1 MKKLIFLISL
11 YLLSQNYTANIAN
24 AVENTGLVP
33 PVPYSETEK
42 QQPKAKQFTPLQP
55 KTERQQDSQQEIST
69 IPPVP
74 STSPVIVNTP
84 VYPSVKEFAEETTTN
99 KAEVLVQEIDNYI
112 ETTPEQQKYKLFD
125 NKKLQ
130 AENNPIPEKQLNLW
144 AEKNKK
150 YGAPPVIV
158 ENNLSQPTDST
169 IERIVIK
176 KVEFP
181 PSQIFSEED
190 LQTLAAPLLEQTV
203 TMEDIQKVVNGIT
216 RCYILGNY
224 ATSKAYLPPQDISNG
239 VLKIGLFEGTVGKIE
254 IKNNRWTKK
263 GYIDSRISLEEG
275 ELFNIEELEKD
286 VIKFN
291 NNNSIKLRVGL
302 NAGEEPGQTDITI
315 NAEDPFPFHLAFMT
329 DNQGRQTIGTTRWG
343 GMLAADSLLG
353 HRDKMS
359 LGGFLGKGNRV
370 GFIDYNFP
378 VNKYGT
384 RLGASI
390 SAGNIDVVRGP
401 LKQFG
406 IGGTSQVYS
415 VYATHPIIDR
425 QDFNLTS
432 YTASNIKRS
441 TTTISDYKLP
451 TLSTFS
457 VTQGFQAKKDTEKGI
472 WYTGHYGT
480 AGFEAL
486 GGDEDFFK
494 YEGNITRLHDFG
506 HGIIGQFRLS
516 GQYSP
521 ENNLPW
527 LEQFQIGGLST
538 VRGYSEATLL
548 ARSGY
553 FASAEIMTPLPF
565 LPKAIGSDK
574 LGYIYPR
581 EMIKGAVFWDNGM
594 VFPYKY
600 GQAIDSNDLLM
611 SWGLGLRINLKRD
624 LAARLYWGYGLTNKY
639 DVDQRMGR
647 FHFDITC
654 APDIGRIV
662 ESRTRITGN
671 RTHRTKKKNNED
683 L

>member
-11 YLLSQNYTANIAN
+11 CLLSQNYTIQKADAIESSAS
-24 AVENTGLVP
+24 VP
-33 PVPYSETEK
+33 PVPTIN
-42 QQPKAKQFTPLQP
+42 TPQYKP
-55 KTERQQDSQQEIST
+55 IVEQNT

-74 STSPVIVNTP
+74 ELAPILVETPVIPT
-84 VYPSVKEFAEETTTN
+84 VKEIIEQQEN
-99 KAEVLVQEIDNYI
+99 IKSEILVQELDDYI
-112 ETTPEQQKYKLFD
+112 ETTPEQQKYKIFD
-125 NKKLQ
+125 NKNLQ
-130 AENNPIPEKQLNLW
+130 KQNNPIPEKQLNLW
-144 AEKNKK
+144 AEKSKK
-150 YGAPPVIV
+150 YGTPPVIA
-158 ENNLSQPTDST
+158 EDNLSDPNDTT
-169 IERIVIK
+169 VEKVTIK
-176 KVEFP
+176 KVEF
-181 PSQIFSEED
+181 SQSKIFTDEE
-190 LQTLAAPLLEQTV
+190 LQTLAAPLLSQPV
-203 TMEDIQKVVNGIT
+203 TLEDIQKVVNGIT

-224 ATSKAYLPPQDISNG
+224 STSKAYLPPQDLTNG
-239 VLKIGLFEGTVGKIE
+239 VLQIGLFEGTIGKIE
-254 IKNNRWTKK
+254 VKNNRWTKR

-275 ELFNIEELEKD
+275 SIFNLEELEKD

-291 NNNSIKLRVGL
+291 NNNSVKIKVGL
-302 NAGEEPGQTDITI
+302 SAGENRGETDITL
-315 NAEDPFPFHLAFMT
+315 NTQDPFPFHLAFMT

-378 VNKYGT
+378 INKYGT

-401 LKQFG
+401 LRPFG
-406 IGGTSQVYS
+406 IGGTSQVYTA
-415 VYATHPIIDR
+415 YLTHPLLDK

-441 TTTISDYKLP
+441 TTDISGYKLP

-457 VTQGFQAKKDTEKGI
+457 VTQGFHAKKDTEKGI

-506 HGIIGQFRLS
+506 HGIIGQFRLA

-548 ARSGY
+548 GRSGY
-553 FASAEIMTPLPF
+553 FASAEIITPLPF
-565 LPKAIGSDK
+565 LPKAIGPDR

-581 EMIKGAVFWDNGM
+581 EMIKGAVFMDNGM
-594 VFPYKY
+594 IFPYKY

-611 SWGLGLRINLKRD
+611 SWGLGLRIHLNKD
-624 LAARLYWGYGLTNKY
+624 LAARLYWGFGLTNKY

-654 APDIGRIV
+654 APDIGRII
-662 ESRTRITGN
+662 ESRTPKS
-671 RTHRTKKKNNED
+671 KKKKKEN

>member
-11 YLLSQNYTANIAN
+11 CLLSQNHTINIAD

-33 PVPYSETEK
+33 PVPFTEQEK
-42 QQPKAKQFTPLQP
+42 PQQPIKQFTPLQQ
-55 KTERQQDSQQEIST
+55 KAEKQQDAQQELSA

-74 STSPVIVNTP
+74 EIAPIIVETP
-84 VYPSVKEFAEETTTN
+84 VYPSVEEFATEEIKD

-158 ENNLSQPTDST
+158 EDNLSNPADST
-169 IERIVIK
+169 VERISIR
-176 KVEFP
+176 KVEFS
-181 PSQIFSEED
+181 PSKVFSDED
-190 LQTLAAPLLEQTV
+190 LQTLAAPLLSQSV
-203 TMEDIQKVVNGIT
+203 TMDDIQKVVNGIT

-224 ATSKAYLPPQDISNG
+224 ATSKAYLPPQDVSNG
-239 VLKIGLFEGTVGKIE
+239 ILKIGLFEGTVGNIE
-254 IKNNRWTKK
+254 VKNNKWTKK

-302 NAGEEPGQTDITI
+302 SAGEEPGQTNVTL
-315 NAEDPFPFHLAFMT
+315 NAEDPFPFHIAFMS

-343 GMLAADSLLG
+343 SMITADSLFG

-378 VNKYGT
+378 INKYGT

-415 VYATHPIIDR
+415 VYATHPLIDQ

-441 TTTISDYKLP
+441 TTDISGYKLP

-457 VTQGFQAKKDTEKGI
+457 VTQGLHAKKDTEKGI
-472 WYTGHYGT
+472 WYTGHYATG
-480 AGFEAL
+480 GFEAL

-494 YEGNITRLHDFG
+494 YEGNLTRLHDFG

-600 GQAIDSNDLLM
+600 GQAVDSNDFLM

-624 LAARLYWGYGLTNKY
+624 LAARLYWGFGLTNKY

-654 APDIGRIV
+654 APDIGRII
-662 ESRTRITGN
+662 ESRTPKSR
-671 RTHRTKKKNNED
+671 KKNNKD

>member
-11 YLLSQNYTANIAN
+11 CLLSQNFTISKTV
-24 AVENTGLVP
+24 AVENSAPVP
-33 PVPYSETEK
+33 PVPTTYSETKE
-42 QQPKAKQFTPLQP
+42 Q
-55 KTERQQDSQQEIST
+55 T
-69 IPPVP
+69 IITNQTPPVP
-74 STSPVIVNTP
+74 ELAPVIVETP
-84 VYPSVKEFAEETTTN
+84 VVPTVKEFIEQPQSN
-99 KAEVLVQEIDNYI
+99 KTEILVQEMDSYI
-112 ETTPEQQKYKLFD
+112 ETTPEQQKYKIFE

-130 AENNPIPEKQLNLW
+130 EQNNPIPQKQLNLW
-144 AEKNKK
+144 AEKNKN
-150 YGAPPVIV
+150 YGTPPIIT
-158 ENNLSQPTDST
+158 ENNLSNPSDTVAPRVT
-169 IERIVIK
+169 IK
-176 KVEFP
+176 KVEF
-181 PSQIFSEED
+181 SQSKIFSDED
-190 LQTLAAPLLEQTV
+190 LQTLVAPLLTQPV
-203 TMEDIQKVVNGIT
+203 TLEDIQKVVNGIT

-224 ATSKAYLPPQDISNG
+224 VTSKAYIPPQDLTNG
-239 VLKIGLFEGTVGKIE
+239 VLQIGLFEGTVGKIE
-254 IKNNRWTKK
+254 IKNNRWTKR
-263 GYIDSRISLEEG
+263 GYIDSRITLEEG
-275 ELFNIEELEKD
+275 DIFNIEELEKD

-291 NNNSIKLRVGL
+291 NNNSVKIKVGL
-302 NAGEEPGQTDITI
+302 SAGENKGQTDVTL
-315 NAEDPFPFHLAFMT
+315 NTQDPFPFHLAFMT
-329 DNQGRQTIGTTRWG
+329 DNQGRQSIGTTRWG

-378 VNKYGT
+378 INKYGT

-401 LKQFG
+401 LRPFG

-415 VYATHPIIDR
+415 AYLTHPLLDK

-441 TTTISDYKLP
+441 TTDISGYKLP

-457 VTQGFQAKKDTEKGI
+457 ITQGFHAKKDTEKGI

-527 LEQFQIGGLST
+527 MEQFQIGGLST

-548 ARSGY
+548 GRSGY
-553 FASAEIMTPLPF
+553 FASAEIITPLPF
-565 LPKAIGSDK
+565 LPKAIGSDR

-581 EMIKGAVFWDNGM
+581 EMIKGAIFMDNGM

-611 SWGLGLRINLKRD
+611 SWGLGLRINLRKD
-624 LAARLYWGYGLTNKY
+624 LAARLYWGFGLTNKY

-654 APDIGRIV
+654 APDIGKIV
-662 ESRTRITGN
+662 ESRTPKA
-671 RTHRTKKKNNED
+671 KKKKKES

>member
-11 YLLSQNYTANIAN
+11 CLLSQNYTIAN
-24 AVENTGLVP
+24 TDTLEETV
-33 PVPYSETEK
+33 PVPIPAIKTE
-42 QQPKAKQFTPLQP
+42 PKP
-55 KTERQQDSQQEIST
+55 KTNNINAPSYVQQKQLKLLSTRTQAVQAISG

-74 STSPVIVNTP
+74 VNFPEVPETKETKTIVNKQP
-84 VYPSVKEFAEETTTN
+84 TN
-99 KAEVLVQEIDNYI
+99 VQPKTNHPEYI
-112 ETTPEQQKYKLFD
+112 QTTPEQQKYKIFD

-130 AENNPIPEKQLNLW
+130 EKENPIPEKQLNLW
-144 AEKNKK
+144 AEKSKK
-150 YGAPPVIV
+150 YGRPPVIA
-158 ENNLSQPTDST
+158 EDNLSDPNDTT
-169 IERIVIK
+169 VLKVNLKKIEFTESNV
-176 KVEFP
+176 FT
-181 PSQIFSEED
+181 EED
-190 LQTLAAPLLEQTV
+190 LQTLAAPLLSQPV
-203 TMEDIQKVVNGIT
+203 TIEDIKKVVDGIT

-239 VLKIGLFEGTVGKIE
+239 TLKIGLFEGTVGKVTV
-254 IKNNRWTKK
+254 KNNRWTKR
-263 GYIDSRISLEEG
+263 GYIENRITLNEG
-275 ELFNIEELEKD
+275 EIFNLEDLEKD

-291 NNNSIKLRVGL
+291 NNNNSIKVRVGL
-302 NAGEEPGQTDITI
+302 SAGANKGETDVTL
-315 NAEDPFPFHLAFMT
+315 NAEEDFPFHVAFMT

-353 HRDKMS
+353 HRDRMS

-378 VNKYGT
+378 LNKYGT

-401 LKQFG
+401 LRQFG

-415 VYATHPIIDR
+415 VYLTHPLIDK
-425 QDFNLTS
+425 QDFNFTS

-441 TTTISDYKLP
+441 TTDISGYKLP

-457 VTQGFQAKKDTEKGI
+457 VTQGFHAKKDTEKGI
-472 WYTGHYGT
+472 WYTGHYGV

-521 ENNLPW
+521 ERNLPW

-548 ARSGY
+548 GRSGY

-581 EMIKGAVFWDNGM
+581 EMIKGAIFMDNGM
-594 VFPYKY
+594 IFPYKY

-611 SWGLGLRINLKRD
+611 SWGLGLRVNLKKD
-624 LAARLYWGYGLTNKY
+624 LAARFYWGFGLTNKY

-654 APDIGRIV
+654 APDIGKIV
-662 ESRTRITGN
+662 AGRTPKA
-671 RTHRTKKKNNED
+671 KKKKES